1 MNFFLS
7 WLSHLLYLKKETQVS
22 GVRAIPVPPRKW
34 GGPEGILRRDSGLPM
49 GFSTQCQRCI
59 YVFPQPIST
68 KCINSLLRSCQES
81 WIFFQAASHA
91 CMHAKSLQSCPT
103 LCGPM
108 DYSLPGSSVHRILQ
122 ARILEWVAILFS
134 RGSSRLR
141 DWTQVSCIAGR
152 FFTIGATIEAP
163 KQPWGLAKFFCSE
176 QSIKTGVPQQL
187 TCSGYLSTAAQ
198 TFC

>member
-1 MNFFLS
+1 MCESCNSGIPALR
-7 WLSHLLYLKKETQVS
+7 LQELRRTAGKKETQVS

-59 YVFPQPIST
+59 YVVPQPIST

-134 RGSSRLR
+134 KDLLDPGIKHRSPALQA
-141 DWTQVSCIAGR
+141 DY
-152 FFTIGATIEAP
+152 
-163 KQPWGLAKFFCSE
+163 L
-176 QSIKTGVPQQL
+176 QS
-187 TCSGYLSTAAQ
+187 
-198 TFC
+198 